1 MCSERPLVNA
11 DVRHTKSIMTIT
23 KDGRP
28 ILDLLDWSKR
38 AGPKSSDQW
47 REDRSAME
55 AARSWLAARPELPAE
70 IAALLA
76 SHSAFGIVNQWE
88 AEPEARL
95 PFDDFPGEP
104 RNTDLA
110 VYGRDQFGDFALA
123 VEAKADEPF
132 GGSIADAL
140 AAAVDRKLENPR
152 SNGVARVE
160 QLAMALLGPRLK
172 GEPAL
177 GQLRYQL
184 LTATAGALR
193 AGETRGAT
201 RVVLVVQEFW
211 TRLTTDAR
219 HALNAADL
227 NGFVSRL
234 SHGNVS
240 VVEPG
245 VLYGPFAVP
254 GAPLFNAPQ
263 SLFIGKARINLRNRG
278 A

>member
-1 MCSERPLVNA
+1 
-11 DVRHTKSIMTIT
+11 MTIA
-23 KDGRP
+23 KDGQP
-28 ILDLLDWSKR
+28 IFDLSDWSKR
-38 AGPKSSDQW
+38 ASPKSSDQW

-55 AARSWLAARPELPAE
+55 AARSWLAASPELPAE
-70 IAALLA
+70 ISALLA

-95 PFDDFPGEP
+95 SFDDFPGEP

-110 VYGRDQFGDFALA
+110 VYARDQFGDFVLA

-132 GGSIADAL
+132 GETLADTL
-140 AAAVDRKLENPR
+140 ATAVDRKIENPR

-160 QLAMALLGPRLK
+160 HLAVALLGPRLK

-177 GQLRYQL
+177 GKLRYQL

-201 RVVLVVQEFW
+201 RVVLLVQEFW
-211 TRLTTDAR
+211 TRLTTDAK
-219 HALNAADL
+219 HAANAGDL
-227 NGFVSRL
+227 NRFVSRL

-254 GAPLFNAPQ
+254 GAPLFTAPP
-263 SLFIGKARINLRNRG
+263 SLFIGKAQSNLRNRG
-278 A
+278 AEHGLQPSAAD